1 MTFGNLEGTVWRLI
15 LLLLLLGSS
24 ADICGVLV
32 HCLKYLRYSID
43 VVSCM
48 RVALISCADWPVDN
62 HDDADSKAT

>member
-48 RVALISCADWPVDN
+48 RVALISCAD
-62 HDDADSKAT
+62 